1 MREPFPGGKGSF
13 LLRLERRQRAI
24 VTPPTVI
31 DRRYRTVENA
41 RRQRTIALG
50 LFLACTTLYFVTR
63 SPALDEWDSIQF
75 ALGVGDFNLWRHQPH
90 PPGYPVYIAF
100 GWLFSHLLPLTV
112 PTALAFGSALGGGL
126 FVGCWYLLLGRR
138 FPGPVAW
145 VTTAALA
152 TLLITWMTATKVL
165 TDGLEAGLLAA
176 TLLALEGA
184 PGEAARPG
192 WRLVAGALLAAL
204 TAGVRPQNTGV
215 ILLILLLAIPR
226 WRPWPGRWIV
236 GLGAFV
242 VGCGGWLLPMAW
254 LQARTPEAAGDWR
267 AYPRQLLA
275 QWRWRLDQPKA
286 FLGATGQ
293 TRNLLIYRLEH
304 HPLGWLT
311 HGFGF
316 ALDSIW
322 GWLGIGGLVLGWTF
336 YGLKLRRDGPAEAT
350 DGGAAFWR
358 RQLPWAIVYVAMIFC
373 CLPGD
378 QRYYLPIFPLLIV
391 PVAAGWWWAL
401 GRRSRWLICV
411 LPLVTLLV
419 TLPYAVENHTEAAPP
434 VRMLRWLAARWP
446 TRERPQVW
454 LVLRDSRRH
463 AEWYAPAFHIVRAED
478 FTGLPPASADPQTPR
493 ATYTDDPLVA
503 AQRPLHGRWLLLQT
517 FSRSPLIY
525 RKHNEVSLYVL
536 AR

>member
-1 MREPFPGGKGSF
+1 M
-13 LLRLERRQRAI
+13 
-24 VTPPTVI
+24 
-31 DRRYRTVENA
+31 DNA
-41 RRQRTIALG
+41 PRQRTIALG
-50 LFLACTTLYFVTR
+50 LFLACSALYFVTR
-63 SPALDEWDSIQF
+63 SPALDEWDSVQF
-75 ALGVGDFNLWRHQPH
+75 ALGVGHFDLWRHQPH

-112 PTALAFGSALGGGL
+112 PTALALGSALGGGL
-126 FVGCWYLLLGRR
+126 FVACWFLLLARR

-145 VTTAALA
+145 VTTGALA

-176 TLLALEGA
+176 TLLALD
-184 PGEAARPG
+184 AAAESTRSV

-204 TAGVRPQNTGV
+204 AAGVRPQNTGV
-215 ILLILLLAIPR
+215 LLLILLLAIPR
-226 WRPWPGRWIV
+226 WRVGSGRWLG

-242 VGCGGWLLPMAW
+242 VGCGGWLLPTAW
-254 LQARTPEAAGDWR
+254 LQAHTPEAAGDWG

-286 FLGATGQ
+286 FLGASGQ
-293 TRNLLIYRLEH
+293 TGDLLVYRLEH

-336 YGLKLRRDGPAEAT
+336 YGLKLRANRPPDAAEDNAT
-350 DGGAAFWR
+350 FWW
-358 RQLPWAIVYVAMIFC
+358 RQLPWATVYVAMIFC

-391 PVAAGWWWAL
+391 PVAAGWWWCL

-419 TLPYAVENHTEAAPP
+419 TLPYAMENHSEATPP
-434 VRMLRWLAARWP
+434 VRLLRSLSARWP
-446 TRERPQVW
+446 ARERAQVW
-454 LVLRDSRRH
+454 LILRDSRRH
-463 AEWYAPAFHIVRAED
+463 AEWYAPEFHIVRAED
-478 FTGLPPASADPQTPR
+478 FAGLPSNGIGGQTPR
-493 ATYTDDPLVA
+493 AVYTDDPLIA
-503 AQRPLHGRWLLLQT
+503 ARREPQGRWLLLET

-536 AR
+536 GTL

>member
-1 MREPFPGGKGSF
+1 VAPGSTGA
-13 LLRLERRQRAI
+13 E
-24 VTPPTVI
+24 TVAKALH
-31 DRRYRTVENA
+31 R
-41 RRQRTIALG
+41 RTISLG
-50 LFLACTTLYFVTR
+50 LFFACSTLYFVTR
-63 SPALDEWDSIQF
+63 SPALDEWDSVQF
-75 ALGVGDFNLWRHQPH
+75 AFGVGDFNLWRHQPH

-100 GWLFSHLLPLTV
+100 GWLFSHVLPLTV
-112 PTALAFGSALGGGL
+112 PTALALGSAVGGGL
-126 FVGCWYLLLGRR
+126 FVACWFLLIARR
-138 FPGPVAW
+138 FPGPVAG

-176 TLLALEGA
+176 TLLALDDA
-184 PGEAARPG
+184 AASARPAG
-192 WRLVAGALLAAL
+192 RLVTGALLAAL
-204 TAGVRPQNTGV
+204 AAGVRPQNTGV

-226 WRPWPGRWIV
+226 WRPWPGRWSIA
-236 GLGAFV
+236 LGVFLL
-242 VGCGGWLLPMAW
+242 GCCGWLLPMAW
-254 LQARTPEAAGDWR
+254 RQARTPEAAGDWA
-267 AYPRQLLA
+267 AYPRQLLT

-286 FLGATGQ
+286 SLAASGQ
-293 TRNLLIYRLEH
+293 TGDLLIYRLEH

-336 YGLKLRRDGPAEAT
+336 YGLKLRADRQPEEPDDGAT
-350 DGGAAFWR
+350 FWR
-358 RQLPWAIVYVAMIFC
+358 RQLPWALVYVAMIFC

-401 GRRSRWLICV
+401 GRRSRWLICA

-419 TLPYAVENHTEAAPP
+419 TLPYAVQNHTEATPP
-434 VRMLRWLAARWP
+434 VRMLRWLTARWP
-446 TRERPQVW
+446 AQERPQVW

-463 AEWYAPAFHIVRAED
+463 AEWYAPDFHIVRAEN
-478 FTGLPPASADPQTPR
+478 FAGLPQDGGAIQTPR
-493 ATYTDDPLVA
+493 AIYTDDPLIA
-503 AQRPLHGRWLLLQT
+503 AQREPHGRWLLLKT